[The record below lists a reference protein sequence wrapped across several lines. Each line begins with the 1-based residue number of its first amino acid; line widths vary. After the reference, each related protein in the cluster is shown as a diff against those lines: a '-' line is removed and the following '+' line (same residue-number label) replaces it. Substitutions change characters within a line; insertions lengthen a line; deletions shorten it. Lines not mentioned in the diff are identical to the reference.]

1 MQREIRCI
9 SDLHLI
15 LIASKRT
22 EIFFF
27 CSLKERQ
34 FLAGKHYYLLLI
46 FRISLAAIT
55 VAFVS
60 QTSYLVGNGHGAWK
74 MRKVREK
81 KKSNEKK
88 G

>member
-1 MQREIRCI
+1 MHQRSAFNFNSFEENR
-9 SDLHLI
+9 D
-15 LIASKRT
+15 
-22 EIFFF
+22 FFF
-27 CSLKERQ
+27 CSSKERQ